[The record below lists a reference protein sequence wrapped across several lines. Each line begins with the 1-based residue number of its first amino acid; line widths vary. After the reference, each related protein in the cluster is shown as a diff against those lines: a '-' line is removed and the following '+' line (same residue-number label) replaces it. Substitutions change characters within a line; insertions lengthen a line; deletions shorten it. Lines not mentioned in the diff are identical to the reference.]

1 MRIISDRYSDRN
13 VWGPHWCVPHRDRT
27 LLAAR
32 TRQRLTRRKRHHDM
46 NAQPLPTT
54 DGLAVTLSGGGSFGA
69 AHVGV
74 LQVLEER
81 GIHPSI
87 ITGTSSGAL
96 IGAAYAAGRSGR
108 ALERVA
114 RGFSWN
120 RIARW
125 TFQPR
130 WGLLDTRIMAQSL
143 QGYLGEDPL
152 IEDLPRR
159 FGAVATDLRT
169 RRAVIIDRGRLS
181 DALRATIDVP
191 ALLPPVRIDGR
202 LLADGGMVDNVPHA
216 AARAL
221 GAERVIVVHLHA
233 KWENVRMMRT
243 VTQTADLANDPS
255 VVLVQPE
262 MERMAQWTMR
272 DIPRL
277 IAEGRRAATVALDR
291 TDVLP

>member
-1 MRIISDRYSDRN
+1 
-13 VWGPHWCVPHRDRT
+13 
-27 LLAAR
+27 
-32 TRQRLTRRKRHHDM
+32 M
-46 NAQPLPTT
+46 NPSFPQAT
-54 DGLAVTLSGGGSFGA
+54 DGLALTLSGGGAFGA

-81 GIHPSI
+81 GIHPGI
-87 ITGTSSGAL
+87 VTGTSSGAL
-96 IGAAYAAGRSGR
+96 IGSAYAAGLDGE

-114 RGFSWN
+114 RNFGWN
-120 RIARW
+120 KIARW
-125 TFQPR
+125 SFKPR
-130 WGLLDTRIMAQSL
+130 WGLLDTSVMSGAMHRL
-143 QGYLGEDPL
+143 LGEDPL

-169 RRAVIIDRGRLS
+169 REAVIIDNGRLS
-181 DALRATIDVP
+181 EALRASIAVP
-191 ALLPPVRIDGR
+191 ALLPPVRIGGR

-216 AARAL
+216 AAREL
-221 GAERVIVVHLHA
+221 GADRVVVVHLHA

-272 DIPRL
+272 DVPRL

-291 TDVLP
+291 AEVMA